1 MDVNLVLLKR
11 DGVQKTFAVS
21 DDVIV
26 LGRRHDC
33 ALRIPVPTVSRH
45 HCQLSRNGQALKI
58 RDLDSKAGT
67 FVNGKRIEGEAPF
80 KAGDYLRIGP
90 VTFVCQV
97 DGKPEQITPPEE
109 PPPAKPREK
118 KPAVPASA
126 SGIDDSFAD
135 LDVSDSFI
143 ELDESDS
150 ELDDLKDL

>member
-21 DDVIV
+21 DDVTV

-45 HCQLSRNGQALKI
+45 HCRLSRNGQALKI
-58 RDLDSKAGT
+58 LDLDSKSGT
-67 FVNGKRIEGEAPF
+67 FVNGKRISGETPF
-80 KAGDYLRIGP
+80 RAGDYLRIGP

-109 PPPAKPREK
+109 PPPAKPQEK
-118 KPAVPASA
+118 KPAVPAGG

-143 ELDESDS
+143 DLDESDS
-150 ELDDLKDL
+150 ELDDLKNL